1 MAFNDLNYDT
11 IHFMHVQTKKP
22 VCGSTAEE
30 PKMDIDIEIINCV
43 ECLRSLLRDAARYGN
58 GRTPRRGA

>member
-1 MAFNDLNYDT
+1 VEET
-11 IHFMHVQTKKP
+11 IHFMHVQTKAP
-22 VCGSTAEE
+22 VCGQADRSV
-30 PKMDIDIEIINCV
+30 PMDIDIEKINCV